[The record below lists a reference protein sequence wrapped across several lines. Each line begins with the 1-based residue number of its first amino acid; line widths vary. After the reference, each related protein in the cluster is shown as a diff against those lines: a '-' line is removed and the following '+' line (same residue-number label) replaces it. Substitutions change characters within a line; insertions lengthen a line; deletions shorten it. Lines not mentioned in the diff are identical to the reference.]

1 MKHVNSHFML
11 YVNVLISTCY
21 VHNMYTYNIPSDL
34 ITYNYGQLFRVK
46 AEFAVRGGGG
56 INEAIL
62 DYSN

>member
-1 MKHVNSHFML
+1 MYICINKSYNK
-11 YVNVLISTCY
+11 I
-21 VHNMYTYNIPSDL
+21 HNIYTYNIPSDL

-46 AEFAVRGGGG
+46 AEFAERGGGG